1 MGKVTEREF
10 KSRVEYYEHQDKHG
24 KVFLPSSLFET
35 LLKEESLTTK
45 GKRTTTYV
53 DVAYSYLYLIT
64 WLYRNAK
71 YGVMSYQNTDVG
83 ALKELIGFT
92 SREQRID
99 KIIKKNGVLD
109 GLGLTKTIPYK
120 EAPAS
125 YTIDEDG
132 FIDFETVSDVGLKV
146 ENNRK
151 TVKEPI
157 FGLYD
162 SDGEYGYGTFFGGV
176 DSDNIARTHNVNF
189 NIFIKCMTNKNLGTD
204 AFYIYSFLKSKCD
217 VAGGTIEI
225 SHDTIMKQ
233 TGITRGKMNSALDG
247 LKKHG
252 LIECFPATYVIN
264 SEADGASVYSC
275 NGIGSY
281 SEEEMKYITR
291 NVTGVKEAKKEEVKV
306 TDF

>member
-1 MGKVTEREF
+1 MGKLTEREF
-10 KSRVEYYEHQDKHG
+10 KSIIEYYEREDKHG
-24 KVFLPSSLFET
+24 KVFLLNSLFET
-35 LLKEESLTTK
+35 LSKEESLTKK
-45 GKRTTTYV
+45 GKRTTTHV
-53 DVAYSYLYLIT
+53 DVAYSYLYLIA

-71 YGVMSYQNTDVG
+71 YGVMSDQNTDVG
-83 ALKELIGFT
+83 TLKELIGFT

-99 KIIKKNGVLD
+99 YIIKKNGVLD
-109 GLGLTKTIPYK
+109 RLGLTKTIPYK
-120 EAPAS
+120 EAPCS
-125 YTIDEDG
+125 YTIDDDNV
-132 FIDFETVSDVGLKV
+132 IDFETIAQAGIKV

-151 TVKEPI
+151 TIKEPI

-176 DSDNIARTHNVNF
+176 DSDNVSKTHNVDF
-189 NIFIKCMTNKNLGTD
+189 KIFMKCMTNKNLGTD

-225 SHDTIMKQ
+225 AHDTIMKQ
-233 TGITRGKMNSALDG
+233 TGITRGKMNIALDG

-252 LIECFPATYVIN
+252 LIKCFPATYVIN

-275 NGIGSY
+275 RGIGSY

-291 NVTGVKEAKKEEVKV
+291 NVTGVKEEKKEEVK
-306 TDF
+306 

>member
-1 MGKVTEREF
+1 MGKLTEREF
-10 KSRVEYYEHQDKHG
+10 KSIIEYYEREDKHG
-24 KVFLPSSLFET
+24 KVFLLNSLFET
-35 LLKEESLTTK
+35 LSKEESLTKT
-45 GKRTTTYV
+45 GERTTTHV

-71 YGVMSYQNTDVG
+71 YGVMSDQNTDVG
-83 ALKELIGFT
+83 TLKELIGFT
-92 SREQRID
+92 SKEKRINY
-99 KIIKKNGVLD
+99 IIKKNGILD
-109 GLGLTKTIPYK
+109 QLGLTKTIPYK
-120 EAPAS
+120 EAPYS
-125 YTIDEDG
+125 YTIDDDNV
-132 FIDFETVSDVGLKV
+132 IDFETITQAGIKV

-151 TVKEPI
+151 TIKEPI

-176 DSDNIARTHNVNF
+176 DSDNISKTHNIDF
-189 NIFIKCMTNKNLGTD
+189 KIFIKCMTNKNLGTD

-225 SHDTIMKQ
+225 AHDTIMKQ
-233 TGITRGKMNSALDG
+233 TGITRGKMNIALDG

-252 LIECFPATYVIN
+252 LIKCFPATYVIN

-275 NGIGSY
+275 QGIGGY

-291 NVTGVKEAKKEEVKV
+291 NVTGVKEDKKEEVK
-306 TDF
+306 